1 MSSDEVGDNKGMGSP
16 HFPTTSTSVAKSS
29 YALRNKGKTLKEM
42 LSKGAPN
49 SKRTLPSPEEKEP
62 RKVIVIDR
70 NSPSS
75 PAIMNG
81 PSQSVNE
88 TGADKHHSSNK
99 DQTPVNSNPVPSTAE
114 PEQQTPNKW
123 QELISMLE
131 ELHLSAVDQQL
142 ATDTINLISKCLT
155 FAQHN
160 NPAQMTQG
168 TQTMT
173 ARETARQRWREKIDE
188 ANTNQQ
194 HTLIDEEWPR
204 EAYDR
209 TKLTGGT
216 LIHQPGTT
224 SLVII
229 NRDDIKSDFGQK
241 VSRCLP
247 ALQRLDTDSID
258 ELTTISQTDCI
269 NGIKE
274 TVTTTFILLAPTED
288 DPGALLQNLK
298 LIKEKAPINTLF
310 TTQISPNILQTARKG
325 LEMIFNRTGTS
336 FEIISDPINP
346 YLKRNR
352 DETQT
357 VTIAPGSLSYA
368 DLLKTVKKNIRNEE
382 VGVKVL
388 NAQKT
393 SDGNLQLRVRGQAD
407 ALAQKITQTI
417 PGVITTQRRG
427 LAILHLKDLEEEVTK
442 EEIVEGIRISL
453 NHPQNL
459 TDILVTSIRPA
470 YNNSCKA
477 TIKVPADAAK
487 RLHEKKHIQIGLV
500 SARIWIREDKPRCA
514 KCFREGHSLQ
524 QCTGED
530 RRNRCF
536 NCGEEGH
543 KKASCTKSK

>member
-1 MSSDEVGDNKGMGSP
+1 
-16 HFPTTSTSVAKSS
+16 
-29 YALRNKGKTLKEM
+29 
-42 LSKGAPN
+42 
-49 SKRTLPSPEEKEP
+49 
-62 RKVIVIDR
+62 
-70 NSPSS
+70 
-75 PAIMNG
+75 MNG

-99 DQTPVNSNPVPSTAE
+99 DQKPVNSNPVPSTAE

-274 TVTTTFILLAPTED
+274 TVTTTFILLAPTKD

-368 DLLKTVKKNIRNEE
+368 DLLKTVKTNIRNEE

-393 SDGNLQLRVRGQAD
+393 SDGNLQLRVRGQVD

-442 EEIVEGIRISL
+442 EEIVEGIRTSL

-487 RLHEKKHIQIGLV
+487 RLHEKKYVQIGLV